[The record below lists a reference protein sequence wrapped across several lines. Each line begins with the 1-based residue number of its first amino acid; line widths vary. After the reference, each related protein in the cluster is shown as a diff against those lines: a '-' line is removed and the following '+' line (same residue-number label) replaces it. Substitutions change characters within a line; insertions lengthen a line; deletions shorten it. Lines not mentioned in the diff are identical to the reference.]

1 MALTSGYSM
10 TLPVFSAFPGPGG
23 THLIQGEVCGSAFA
37 LGAEFMLTAHHV
49 LREAAAGGQYVVVGL
64 QSPEGVWKVA
74 RVVETEA
81 LAADLALLRVEFAQP
96 GSDTWFH
103 RFKWREVPF
112 EPFALVRA
120 VGYAYGMQNVDGFR
134 SVVVRGFQGH
144 IVSRLVAFKPL
155 GWPGQ
160 PFPVY
165 ELSFTSPRGLSGA
178 PLLNSQ
184 GTVLIHGVL
193 IGNSESR
200 MLVFR
205 AQERVG
211 EGAEITTVEQYEAL
225 TLGIAV
231 EAGMALPQQSR
242 LLGKS
247 LREHLA
253 EHSLIG

>member
-1 MALTSGYSM
+1 M
-10 TLPVFSAFPGPGG
+10 TLPVFSAFPGPSG

-37 LGAEFMLTAHHV
+37 LGSEFMLTAHHV
-49 LREAAAGGQYVVVGL
+49 LREAAAGGEYVVVGL
-64 QSPEGVWKVA
+64 QSPEGVWNVA
-74 RVVETEA
+74 RVVETET

-96 GSDTWFH
+96 GSERWFH
-103 RFKWREVPF
+103 RFKWQEVPF

-120 VGYAYGMQNVDGFR
+120 VGYAYGMQNVDGLR

-165 ELSFTSPRGLSGA
+165 ELSFASPRGLSGA
-178 PLLNSQ
+178 PL
-184 GTVLIHGVL
+184 
-193 IGNSESR
+193 NSESR

-205 AQERVG
+205 AQERVRK
-211 EGAEITTVEQYEAL
+211 GAEITTVEQYEAL

-231 EAGMALPQQSR
+231 EAGTALPQQSR